1 MSAAELDSLLA
12 AVTGS
17 EELANT
23 VRVLR
28 VTHTEVFGVPS
39 KWRAWKLAALMRK
52 CVNLRELYC
61 RDITLQMADLAIPQ
75 SMYTKASPVIYRL
88 MLTNN
93 RP

>member
-1 MSAAELDSLLA
+1 MSAAELDSLLV
-12 AVTGS
+12 AVTGRD
-17 EELANT
+17 ELANT

-52 CVNLRELYC
+52 CVNLGELYC
-61 RDITLQMADLAIPQ
+61 RNITLQIADLAILQ
-75 SMYTKASPVIYRL
+75 SRYTKSSPLFIES

>member
-52 CVNLRELYC
+52 CVNLRALYC
-61 RDITLQMADLAIPQ
+61 RDIKVQMADLAIPQ
-75 SMYTKASPVIYRL
+75 SMYTKSSPIYL
-88 MLTNN
+88 SIDVDK
-93 RP
+93 